1 MSNNKK
7 RKKSN
12 EDLAFS
18 EEIKIMKKDFKKMVD
33 DMGDEE
39 FIILV
44 SILMHYAKNYDIFD
58 DDYSDIFD
66 SDEDFE
72 NDDYEDIFDEDYE
85 DNDYEDIFHDG
96 FEYEGYEDIW
106 DEDEELEDNTKSSH
120 RNSKRNN
127 NIRKFPFN
135 DEDLPF

>member
-18 EEIKIMKKDFKKMVD
+18 EGIKIMKKDFKKMVD
-33 DMGDEE
+33 DMG
-39 FIILV
+39 
-44 SILMHYAKNYDIFD
+44 
-58 DDYSDIFD
+58 
-66 SDEDFE
+66 
-72 NDDYEDIFDEDYE
+72 
-85 DNDYEDIFHDG
+85 
-96 FEYEGYEDIW
+96 
-106 DEDEELEDNTKSSH
+106 DEELEDNTKSSH

-135 DEDLPF
+135 DENLPF

>member
-44 SILMHYAKNYDIFD
+44 SILMHYVKKYDIFD

>member
-18 EEIKIMKKDFKKMVD
+18 EGIKIMKKDFKKMVD

>member
-1 MSNNKK
+1 
-7 RKKSN
+7 
-12 EDLAFS
+12 
-18 EEIKIMKKDFKKMVD
+18 MKKDFKNMVD

-44 SILMHYAKNYDIFD
+44 SILMHYVKNYNIFD

-72 NDDYEDIFDEDYE
+72 NDDYEDISDEDYE

-135 DEDLPF
+135 DENLPF

>member
-18 EEIKIMKKDFKKMVD
+18 EGIKIMKKDFKKMVD

-39 FIILV
+39 
-44 SILMHYAKNYDIFD
+44 
-58 DDYSDIFD
+58 
-66 SDEDFE
+66 
-72 NDDYEDIFDEDYE
+72 
-85 DNDYEDIFHDG
+85 
-96 FEYEGYEDIW
+96 
-106 DEDEELEDNTKSSH
+106 LEDNTKSSH
-120 RNSKRNN
+120 RNSKHNN

>member
-18 EEIKIMKKDFKKMVD
+18 EGIKIMKKDFKKMVD

-85 DNDYEDIFHDG
+85 DDDYEDIFDDS

-106 DEDEELEDNTKSSH
+106 GEDEELEDNTKSSH
-120 RNSKRNN
+120 RNSKHNN

>member
-44 SILMHYAKNYDIFD
+44 SILMHYFKNYDIFD

-72 NDDYEDIFDEDYE
+72 NDDYEYISDEDYE
-85 DNDYEDIFHDG
+85 DDDYEDIFHDG

-135 DEDLPF
+135 DENLPF

>member
-18 EEIKIMKKDFKKMVD
+18 EGIKIMKKDFKKMVD

-44 SILMHYAKNYDIFD
+44 SILMHYVKNHDIFD

>member
-18 EEIKIMKKDFKKMVD
+18 EGIKIMKKDFKKMVD

-85 DNDYEDIFHDG
+85 DDDYEDIIDEG

-106 DEDEELEDNTKSSH
+106 GED
-120 RNSKRNN
+120 
-127 NIRKFPFN
+127 
-135 DEDLPF
+135 

>member
-44 SILMHYAKNYDIFD
+44 SILMHYVKNYDIFY

-135 DEDLPF
+135 DEDIPF

>member
-44 SILMHYAKNYDIFD
+44 SILMHYVKNYDIFD

-135 DEDLPF
+135 DENLPF

>member
-1 MSNNKK
+1 MRKKKK

-18 EEIKIMKKDFKKMVD
+18 EGIKIMKKDFKKMVD

-85 DNDYEDIFHDG
+85 DDDYEDIFDDS

-106 DEDEELEDNTKSSH
+106 GEDEELEDNTKSSH
-120 RNSKRNN
+120 RNSKHNN